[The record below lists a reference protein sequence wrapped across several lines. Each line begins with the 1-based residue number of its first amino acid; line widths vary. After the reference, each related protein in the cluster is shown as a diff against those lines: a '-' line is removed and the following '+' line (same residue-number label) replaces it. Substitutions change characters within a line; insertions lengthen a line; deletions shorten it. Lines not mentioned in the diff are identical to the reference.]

1 MGWSGQEIEPGGN
14 ILITF
19 FFRYQVLNMSDS
31 KSGSKENLNESNMP
45 LLSDD
50 GAEKAGETPEKEVVE
65 MELEEK
71 KDDSTEKGDDKKKEK
86 KEKVKKEKKVKVPKE
101 KGPSCIDTL
110 STGLDLTARD
120 RRGINTEIDVSF
132 LQQRRLRDLCF
143 HISAGF

>member
-1 MGWSGQEIEPGGN
+1 
-14 ILITF
+14 
-19 FFRYQVLNMSDS
+19 MSDS
-31 KSGSKENLNESNMP
+31 KSGSKDNLP

-50 GAEKAGETPEKEVVE
+50 GKQKSGK

-86 KEKVKKEKKVKVPKE
+86 KEKTKKEKKVKVPKE

-143 HISAGF
+143 YISAGF

>member
-1 MGWSGQEIEPGGN
+1 
-14 ILITF
+14 
-19 FFRYQVLNMSDS
+19 
-31 KSGSKENLNESNMP
+31 
-45 LLSDD
+45 
-50 GAEKAGETPEKEVVE
+50 

-71 KDDSTEKGDDKKKEK
+71 KDDSIEKEDDEKNEK
-86 KEKVKKEKKVKVPKE
+86 KEQAKKEKKVKVPKE

-143 HISAGF
+143 YISAGF

>member
-1 MGWSGQEIEPGGN
+1 
-14 ILITF
+14 
-19 FFRYQVLNMSDS
+19 MSDS
-31 KSGSKENLNESNMP
+31 KSGSKDNLNESNMP

-50 GAEKAGETPEKEVVE
+50 GAEKTGETPEKEFVE

-71 KDDSTEKGDDKKKEK
+71 KDDSTEKGEDEKKDKKEK
-86 KEKVKKEKKVKVPKE
+86 AKKEKKVKVPKE

-143 HISAGF
+143 YISAGF